1 METCESAAQA
11 LIRTMRCHGRSA
23 EGPDVPEQGRRST
36 LVAGRSREHSWLSI
50 LNPSHATFEST
61 VKPLLD
67 EAHERLAR
75 SRRKLTAGKLEI

>member
-1 METCESAAQA
+1 
-11 LIRTMRCHGRSA
+11 
-23 EGPDVPEQGRRST
+23 
-36 LVAGRSREHSWLSI
+36 
-50 LNPSHATFEST
+50 